1 MAFEWAQ
8 NQTAYPESPIQGDFW
23 HFSRSL
29 GEGFVGPYSSR
40 AALRGISAYLRTLVV
55 AEQLWGLSA
64 GVVRHY
70 ALNALPAHPAL
81 AALIP
86 LRPAWGLIRGDFSG
100 DSTVIEEILRG
111 VVDRVEAE
119 RPGDELV
126 ALSSPVEM
134 TMGRCVEV
142 SLVRWLQVGDS
153 EVADQDLAVHLD
165 TYWHDM
171 PTLSSAPTK
180 PLDGK
185 IWLRRMPIDEL
196 LDDPSASLPLAG
208 RVDFDRMGYLQ
219 LNLYPSRLFVPT
231 LVQAAQNEV
240 RHEGG
245 NVEVLEDGKAV
256 ADYSHWNAGWGPV
269 RPTQLSG
276 ACGAALVSRGTTYR
290 EFAASEGQMV
300 RSFYLWQVRILQRSN
315 THEAFDEILKGGIFF
330 V

>member
-1 MAFEWAQ
+1 M
-8 NQTAYPESPIQGDFW
+8 
-23 HFSRSL
+23 
-29 GEGFVGPYSSR
+29 
-40 AALRGISAYLRTLVV
+40 
-55 AEQLWGLSA
+55 
-64 GVVRHY
+64 
-70 ALNALPAHPAL
+70 
-81 AALIP
+81 
-86 LRPAWGLIRGDFSG
+86 RGDFSG
-100 DSTVIEEILRG
+100 DSKVIEEILRG
-111 VVDRVEAE
+111 VVDRVAAE

-142 SLVRWLQVGDS
+142 TLVRWLQVGER
-153 EVADQDLAVHLD
+153 EVADQDLAVHID

-171 PTLSSAPTK
+171 PTLSSVPTK

-196 LDDPSASLPLAG
+196 LEDPSASLPLAG

-231 LVQAAQNEV
+231 LVQTAQIEV
-240 RHEGG
+240 RQEGG
-245 NVEVLEDGKAV
+245 MLEVLDGEQVV

-276 ACGAALVSRGTTYR
+276 ACGAALVSRGTAYR
-290 EFAASEGQMV
+290 EVPASEGQAV
-300 RSFYLWQVRILQRSN
+300 RSFYLWQVRILQRDS
-315 THEAFDEILKGGIFF
+315 TLEAFDEVLKGGVFF

>member
-1 MAFEWAQ
+1 M
-8 NQTAYPESPIQGDFW
+8 
-23 HFSRSL
+23 
-29 GEGFVGPYSSR
+29 
-40 AALRGISAYLRTLVV
+40 V
-55 AEQLWGLSA
+55 AEQLGGLPA

-70 ALNALPAHPAL
+70 ALKALPVHPAL
-81 AALIP
+81 AALSP
-86 LRPAWGLIRGDFSG
+86 SRPAWGLMRGDFSG
-100 DSTVIEEILRG
+100 DSKVIEEILRG
-111 VVDRVEAE
+111 VVDRVAAE

-142 SLVRWLQVGDS
+142 TLVRWLQVGER
-153 EVADQDLAVHLD
+153 EVADQDLAVHID

-171 PTLSSAPTK
+171 PTLSSVPTK

-196 LDDPSASLPLAG
+196 LEDPSASLPLAG

-231 LVQAAQNEV
+231 LVQTAQIEV
-240 RHEGG
+240 RQEGG
-245 NVEVLEDGKAV
+245 MLEVLDGEQVV

-276 ACGAALVSRGTTYR
+276 ACGAALVSRGTAYR
-290 EFAASEGQMV
+290 EVPASEGQAV
-300 RSFYLWQVRILQRSN
+300 RSFYLWQVRILQRDS
-315 THEAFDEILKGGIFF
+315 TLEAFDEVLKGGVFF